1 MKDTKYSKIWNS
13 MSLFAISTT
22 FKMNI
27 SILHFFLASHSN
39 SLTHFSPMSHFCT
52 PWKRQKSLGFL
63 TFSGGI
69 AMCHWTKMGKRL
81 HNKLI
86 MILMNNHIQNSFGN
100 LYMSIFHF
108 DYFKKK
114 VYGEHLSTVDLR
126 RPISAQCSEILMYKG

>member
-1 MKDTKYSKIWNS
+1 
-13 MSLFAISTT
+13 
-22 FKMNI
+22 
-27 SILHFFLASHSN
+27 
-39 SLTHFSPMSHFCT
+39 
-52 PWKRQKSLGFL
+52 
-63 TFSGGI
+63 
-69 AMCHWTKMGKRL
+69 
-81 HNKLI
+81 